1 MTDQSRLLGLPMQ
14 AWGSFNP
21 FQEYWTDAWQ
31 RSILFLDVLRQRGN
45 IAREHNARRRPER
58 AELHPRTR
66 AGRAHLRAAG
76 ELRPG
81 AHRAAGGHHDR
92 PRQAAV
98 HRLRPARRARPGH
111 RRHEARQ
118 RDRHGPA
125 GRPSLLFRRLPAQ
138 PHAGPDGRGRLP
150 RRGELRRGGGGAPPC
165 RRRQA
170 GADRQLPGRLA
181 DHDDG
186 GAAAGTRRPDHAGRI
201 AAVLLG
207 RRARQ
212 EPDALSRRR
221 ARRHLADRAHRRPRQ
236 RHLRRRPPDRQF
248 RIRQPG
254 QHLLEEA
261 LRRLFQGR
269 YRGAAVPRIRD
280 LVGQPGAAQRR
291 GDAVDRRQSVRRQP
305 AGHRRVA
312 RLRRHAHRPAQ
323 HPLADHRVLL
333 LGRRHHPAA
342 AGARLDHRPL

>member
-21 FQEYWTDAWQ
+21 FQEV
-31 RSILFLDVLRQRGN
+31 LDRRLAALDPVPRRAAPARQHRPR
-45 IAREHNARRRPER
+45 AHCAARPER

-66 AGRAHLRAAG
+66 AGRAHFRAAG

-81 AHRAAGGHHDR
+81 AHRAAGRHRDR
-92 PRQAAV
+92 PASGRSSCSTRA
-98 HRLRPARRARPGH
+98 PARPRH

-118 RDRHGPA
+118 RDRHGHA

-150 RRGELRRGGGGAPPC
+150 CRGEVRRGRGGAPPC

-170 GADRQLPGRLA
+170 SADRQLSGGLA

-186 GAAAGTRRPDHAGRI
+186 GAAAGARRPDHAGRI

-212 EPDALSRRR
+212 KPDALPRRR
-221 ARRHLADRAHRRPRQ
+221 ARRHLADRALRRPWQ

-248 RIRQPG
+248 RVAATRPTPIGRSPTPSIPRSIPRRSGSSNSRPG
-254 QHLLEEA
+254 
-261 LRRLFQGR
+261 
-269 YRGAAVPRIRD
+269 GAARCC
-280 LVGQPGAAQRR
+280 
-291 GDAVDRRQSVRRQP
+291 
-305 AGHRRVA
+305 
-312 RLRRHAHRPAQ
+312 
-323 HPLADHRVLL
+323 
-333 LGRRHHPAA
+333 
-342 AGARLDHRPL
+342 